1 MARESMWDKHD
12 RVFKQG
18 AHYMLKSMFIKIDPK
33 RYKSES
39 GEVSKASRTRS
50 LLKALTWRTIA
61 TSDTFIISLFVTGT
75 ISWAASIATL
85 EVFTKTG
92 LYYLHERG
100 WDRVRLGQEK
110 E

>member
-1 MARESMWDKHD
+1 
-12 RVFKQG
+12 
-18 AHYMLKSMFIKIDPK
+18 MFIKVDPK
-33 RYKSES
+33 KLKFNAD
-39 GEVSKASRTRS
+39 GLSKASRTRS

-61 TSDTFIISLFVTGT
+61 TSDTFVISLFITGT

-100 WDRVRLGQEK
+100 WDRIRLGQERNDSS
-110 E
+110 

>member
-1 MARESMWDKHD
+1 MARGSMWDKHD
-12 RVFKQG
+12 RVFNRRS
-18 AHYMLKSMFIKIDPK
+18 HYILKYMFIKIDPK
-33 RYKSES
+33 RYKSE
-39 GEVSKASRTRS
+39 GVSKTSRTRS

-61 TSDTFIISLFVTGT
+61 TSDTFVISLFITGT

-100 WDRVRLGQEK
+100 WDRIRLGQEK

>member
-1 MARESMWDKHD
+1 MARESMGDRHD
-12 RVFKQG
+12 RVFNQRS
-18 AHYMLKSMFIKIDPK
+18 HYMLKSMFIKIDPK
-33 RYKSES
+33 RFDSK
-39 GEVSKASRTRS
+39 GEGLSKASRTRS

-61 TSDTFIISLFVTGT
+61 TSDTFVISLFVTGT

>member
-18 AHYMLKSMFIKIDPK
+18 AHYILKSMFIKIDPK
-33 RYKSES
+33 RYKSEEE
-39 GEVSKASRTRS
+39 GLSKASRTRS

>member
-1 MARESMWDKHD
+1 MARESMEDKHD
-12 RVFKQG
+12 RVFKQRP
-18 AHYMLKSMFIKIDPK
+18 HCMLKSMFIKIDPK
-33 RYKSES
+33 RYESE
-39 GEVSKASRTRS
+39 GEGLSKASRTRS

>member
-1 MARESMWDKHD
+1 MARGSMWDKHD
-12 RVFKQG
+12 RVFNRRS
-18 AHYMLKSMFIKIDPK
+18 HYILKYMFIKIDPK
-33 RYKSES
+33 RYNSE
-39 GEVSKASRTRS
+39 GEGVSKTSRTRS

-61 TSDTFIISLFVTGT
+61 TSDTFIISLFITGT

-100 WDRVRLGQEK
+100 WDRIRIGQEK

>member
-12 RVFKQG
+12 RIFKQRP
-18 AHYMLKSMFIKIDPK
+18 HYMLKSMFIKIDPK
-33 RYKSES
+33 RYESES
-39 GEVSKASRTRS
+39 RGLSKASRTRS

-61 TSDTFIISLFVTGT
+61 TSDTFIISLFITGT

>member
-1 MARESMWDKHD
+1 
-12 RVFKQG
+12 
-18 AHYMLKSMFIKIDPK
+18 MFIKVDPK
-33 RYKSES
+33 RLGVDTE
-39 GEVSKASRTRS
+39 GLSKASRTRS

-61 TSDTFIISLFVTGT
+61 TSDTFVISLFITGT

-100 WDRVRLGQEK
+100 WDRIRLGQDK
-110 E
+110 NDSS

>member
-1 MARESMWDKHD
+1 MWEQHS
-12 RVFKQG
+12 RIFRYRIISYTG
-18 AHYMLKSMFIKIDPK
+18 LMFIKVDPK
-33 RYKSES
+33 RLEDETN
-39 GEVSKASRTRS
+39 GLTKASRTRS

-61 TSDTFIISLFVTGT
+61 TSDTFLISLFITGT

-100 WDRVRLGQEK
+100 WDRIRLGQETK
-110 E
+110 

>member
-1 MARESMWDKHD
+1 MARELMWDKHD

-18 AHYMLKSMFIKIDPK
+18 PHYVLKSMFIKIDPK
-33 RYKSES
+33 RYGPE
-39 GEVSKASRTRS
+39 GEGVSKASRTRS

-61 TSDTFIISLFVTGT
+61 TSDTFIISLFITGT

-100 WDRVRLGQEK
+100 WDRIRLGQGK